1 MLFEMTRDLFVG
13 FKRHDGINISARRD
27 PESARIN
34 FGAMVKIGNISYQM
48 RKARPN
54 NTGKRRRFR
63 KESQG
68 GGHGPFTVQPDVGSV
83 RPV

>member
-34 FGAMVKIGNISYQM
+34 FGAMVKIGNISYQL

-63 KESQG
+63 KESQ
-68 GGHGPFTVQPDVGSV
+68 VVGTD
-83 RPV
+83 PLQYNPM